1 MLLYYLSSVIFLL
14 VSIFSLLFSLMMLL
28 SKNSYFLEWSIFM
41 LNSVNV
47 NMFIYV
53 DWMSLMFMFIIMLI
67 SSSIMLYCSEY
78 MSLDNYK
85 NRFFFLV
92 FFFIMSMLSMI
103 FSPNMVSILL
113 GWDGLGLISYLLVI
127 YYNNQSSYNSGKLT
141 ILMNRVGDV
150 MIMMSIGLMFMLGS
164 WNFMNYNS
172 MNWMILVLIMISSF
186 TKSAQIPFSAWL
198 PAAMAAPTPVS
209 SLVHSSTLVTAGVY
223 LLIRFHYLMDKNI
236 YIMDYIKV
244 TGLITMMLAGVSAI
258 FEYDLKK
265 IIAFST
271 LSQLGMMMMIY
282 GMKQYELVFFHL
294 IVHAIFKSMMFMCSG
309 AIIHIMGDSQDI
321 RMMGNVKV
329 SMPLTLSILMVS
341 SFSLCG
347 MPFFSGY
354 YSKDK
359 ILEFIFL
366 SHFPYLMKLMVY
378 FSVMLTIVYTF
389 RMMQFLSIK
398 INMFYPMKK
407 WEESKIMSLS
417 MLVLLLLTL
426 IFGSI
431 MKWVLFMNIE
441 EMFMFMEDKMFF
453 LMMCF
458 ISLLFSKFIFIY
470 KMGLN
475 GYLYMFVKKL
485 WLGVEFFPFLV
496 YYPLVFGKKFI
507 YYYEKG
513 WSQFLFKESI
523 NSLMSQN
530 MSKFIYLNNFDLSGL
545 IVSVMIFLC
554 MMIIYY

>member
-1 MLLYYLSSVIFLL
+1 MLFYYLSSVIFML
-14 VSIFSLLFSLMMLL
+14 VSIISLLLSLMMLL
-28 SKNSYFLEWSIFM
+28 NKNSYFLEWGIFT
-41 LNSVNV
+41 LNSANI
-47 NMFIYV
+47 NMFIYI
-53 DWMSLMFMFIIMLI
+53 DWMSMMFTFIIMLI
-67 SSSIMLYCSEY
+67 SSSIMLYCTEY
-78 MSLDNYK
+78 MSHDNYK

-92 FFFIMSMLSMI
+92 FFFIMSMLFMI

-150 MIMMSIGLMFMLGS
+150 MIMMSIGLMFTLGS

-172 MNWMILVLIMISSF
+172 LNGMILFLIMISSF

-223 LLIRFHYLMDKNI
+223 LLIRFHYLMDSNI
-236 YIMDYIKV
+236 YIMEYIKV
-244 TGLITMMLAGVSAI
+244 TGLITMMLAGISAI

-309 AIIHIMGDSQDI
+309 AIIHVMGDSQDI
-321 RMMGNVKV
+321 RMMGNVSV
-329 SMPLTLSILMVS
+329 SMPLTMSIMMVS
-341 SFSLCG
+341 GFSLCG

-366 SHFPYLMKLMVY
+366 SHFPYFMKLMVY
-378 FSVMLTIVYTF
+378 FSIMLTIIYTF

-398 INMFYPMKK
+398 VNMFYPMKK
-407 WEESKIMSLS
+407 WEESKVMSFS
-417 MLVLLLLTL
+417 MFILLILTL
-426 IFGSI
+426 IFGSM

-441 EMFMFMEDKMFF
+441 EMFMFMEDKLFF

-458 ISLLFSKFIFIY
+458 ISFLISKFIFVN
-470 KMGLN
+470 KLN
-475 GYLYMFVKKL
+475 LNKNLYMFIKKL
-485 WLGVEFFPFLV
+485 WLGIEFFPLLI
-496 YYPLVFGKKFI
+496 YYPLIFGKSFM
-507 YYYEKG
+507 YHYEKG
-513 WSQFLFKESI
+513 WSQYLFKESI
-523 NSLMSQN
+523 NYLVSQN
-530 MSKFIYLNNFDLSGL
+530 MSKFIYLNNFKLSSL
-545 IVSVMIFLC
+545 TESMMFFLL
-554 MMIIYY
+554 MMIIFY